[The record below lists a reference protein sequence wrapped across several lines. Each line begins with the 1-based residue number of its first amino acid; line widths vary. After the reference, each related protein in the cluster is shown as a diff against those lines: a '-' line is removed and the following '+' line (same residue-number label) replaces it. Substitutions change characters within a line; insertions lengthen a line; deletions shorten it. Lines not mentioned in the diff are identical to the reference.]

1 MATFTKE
8 VIKEGSGPG
17 IQVGQNV
24 TVEAN
29 LYLAADNTAIWSVP
43 SNLRLRSCGCAQ
55 APVGLRRST
64 HQPSGFL
71 FPSSPPQP
79 FTYSS
84 GTGGVIKG
92 CASPRR
98 TAPPPPQPSR

>member
-43 SNLRLRSCGCAQ
+43 CSNCLAPAGAQ

-98 TAPPPPQPSR
+98 TAPPPPRRAS

>member
-8 VIKEGSGPG
+8 IIKEGTGKG
-17 IQVGQNV
+17 ISVGQQV

-29 LYLAADNTAIWSVP
+29 LYLAADNTAIWS
-43 SNLRLRSCGCAQ
+43 
-55 APVGLRRST
+55 T
-64 HQPSGFL
+64 HQASGFL

-92 CASPRR
+92 WDDGVGSK
-98 TAPPPPQPSR
+98 SRVAGISLHGV

>member
-43 SNLRLRSCGCAQ
+43 SNLRLRS
-55 APVGLRRST
+55 
-64 HQPSGFL
+64 
-71 FPSSPPQP
+71 
-79 FTYSS
+79 
-84 GTGGVIKG
+84 
-92 CASPRR
+92 
-98 TAPPPPQPSR
+98 